1 MKLSDLL
8 SFREIVIQ
16 GHDNPDADAIASGY
30 GLWLYFRLKGKKVR
44 FVYGGSRPITKGNLT
59 LMVKMLHVPI
69 EHVERLDHEPELLL
83 TVDCQYGEKNVQ
95 KFPAKTIAVVDHH
108 VAREWDLPS
117 LSEIRCT
124 YGSCATIVWD
134 MLRDEGYDPA
144 DNEELATAFYYGL
157 FMDTGK
163 MQEIRHPKDKDMRDD
178 LELRLN
184 HPILTM
190 LKNCN
195 LSQEELKIAG
205 KAMASVD
212 FYSSGHYAL
221 ALAQRCDPN
230 ILGVISDALIEVENV
245 GTCIAYCVMDDG
257 VKLSVRSCE
266 KETKANELAAFVTE
280 GIGSG
285 GGHIRKSGGFLSKE
299 LLEKEYEKRYGAS
312 CEHDVELAAH
322 RVLNDRLNEYFA
334 EQDFFFSG
342 TEEVPDLSKQPIYE
356 KRRLPIGYVKATD
369 MYPAGTY
376 VSVRM
381 LEGDIP
387 FVIKEDTYFIIGP
400 EGEVY
405 KNDEAYFVSH
415 NDYTDEP
422 YKIHGEYAPT
432 VHMAINAS
440 DFPMEAKMAK
450 SLQDFAKTCIPKA
463 SSCIHAK
470 QLTRRTKVFVPW
482 SDSYMLGKPGD
493 FLAARVENPR
503 DVYIVN
509 KDIMEKTYKMI

>member
-8 SFREIVIQ
+8 GFREIVIQ

-30 GLWLYFRLKGKKVR
+30 GAWLYFRLKGKKVR
-44 FVYGGSRPITKGNLT
+44 LIYGGSRPIQKSNLT
-59 LMVKMLHVPI
+59 LMVEKLHVPI
-69 EHVERLDHEPELLL
+69 EHVEYLDHEPELLL
-83 TVDCQYGEKNVQ
+83 TVDCQYGERNVQ
-95 KFPAKTIAVVDHH
+95 KFAAKNVAVIDHH
-108 VAREWDLPS
+108 VLKGGDLPELHEIRSTYGACSTILWDL
-117 LSEIRCT
+117 LKE
-124 YGSCATIVWD
+124 
-134 MLRDEGYDPA
+134 EGYDPA
-144 DNEELATAFYYGL
+144 DNEELATALYYGL

-163 MQEIRHPKDKDMRDD
+163 LQEICHPKDKDMRDE
-178 LELRLN
+178 LEPRLS
-184 HPILTM
+184 HATLT
-190 LKNCN
+190 LLQNSN

-205 KAMASVD
+205 KAMSAVD
-212 FYSSGHYAL
+212 YHLTGRYAL

-230 ILGVISDALIEVENV
+230 ILGVISDALIEVEDV
-245 GTCIAYCVMDDG
+245 GTCIAYCIMDDG

-266 KETKANELAAFVTE
+266 RETRANELAAFVTE

-285 GGHIRKSGGFLSKE
+285 GGHVRKSGGFLSKE
-299 LLEKEYEKRYGAS
+299 LLEKEYEKRYGVS
-312 CEHDVELAAH
+312 CERNVELAAH

-334 EQDFFFSG
+334 DQDFFFSG
-342 TEEVPDLSKQPIYE
+342 TEEVPDLSKEPIYE

-369 MYPAGTY
+369 MYPAGTC

-387 FVIKEDTYFIIGP
+387 FAIKEDTYFIIGP

-422 YKIHGEYAPT
+422 YKIRGEYAPT
-432 VHMAINAS
+432 VHLAINAA
-440 DFPMEAKMAK
+440 DFPMEAGTAK
-450 SLQDFAKTCIPKA
+450 SLQDYVKTCVPKA

-509 KDIMEKTYKMI
+509 KDIMEKTYDMK

>member
-44 FVYGGSRPITKGNLT
+44 FVYGGSRPIQKSNLV
-59 LMVKMLHVPI
+59 LMVEKLHVPI
-69 EHVERLDHEPELLL
+69 EHTERLDHEPELLL

-95 KFPAKTIAVVDHH
+95 KFAAKNVAVVDHH
-108 VAREWDLPS
+108 VAREWDLPK
-117 LSEIRCT
+117 LSEIRCS
-124 YGSCATIVWD
+124 YGSCSTVVWD
-134 MLRDEGYDPA
+134 MLKDEGYDPA

-163 MQEIRHPKDKDMRDD
+163 LQEVRHPKDKDMRDE
-178 LELRLN
+178 LEIRLN

-190 LKNCN
+190 LQNCN

-212 FYSSGHYAL
+212 FHQAGHYAL

-266 KETKANELAAFVTE
+266 RETKANELAAFVTQ

-285 GGHIRKSGGFLSKE
+285 GGHVRKSGGFLGKE
-299 LLEKEYEKRYGAS
+299 LLAREYFAKYGEE
-312 CEHDVELAAH
+312 CPEMENAAH
-322 RVLNDRLNEYFA
+322 RILNDRLKEYFS
-334 EQDFFFSG
+334 EQDYFFSG
-342 TEEVPDLSKQPIYE
+342 SDDVPDLSREPIYE
-356 KRRLPIGYVKATD
+356 KRPLPIGYVKATD
-369 MYPAGTY
+369 MYPEGTY
-376 VSVRM
+376 VSIRT
-381 LEGDIP
+381 LEGDMA
-387 FVIKEDTYFIIGP
+387 FVIKEDTYFIIGV

-405 KNDEAYFVSH
+405 KNDEAYFISH
-415 NDYTDEP
+415 NDPTDER
-422 YKIHGEYAPT
+422 YKISGEYAPT
-432 VHMAINAS
+432 VHLAINAA
-440 DFPMEAKMAK
+440 DFPAEAGSTKN
-450 SLQDFAKTCIPKA
+450 LQDYAKTCIPKA
-463 SSCIHAK
+463 KSRVHAR
-470 QLTRRTKVFVPW
+470 QLTKRTKVFVPW

-493 FLAARVENPR
+493 FMVARTENPR
-503 DVYIVN
+503 DVYIVA
-509 KDIMEKTYKMI
+509 KDIMEKSYALV